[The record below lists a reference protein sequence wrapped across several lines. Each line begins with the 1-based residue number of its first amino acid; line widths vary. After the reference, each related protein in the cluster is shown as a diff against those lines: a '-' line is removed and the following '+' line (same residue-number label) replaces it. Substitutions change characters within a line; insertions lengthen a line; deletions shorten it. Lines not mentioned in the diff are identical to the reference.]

1 VIKLPTIIKYPQ
13 LRASTVSVQSVF
25 IPLVVAL
32 IGAGATVAAP
42 IVGSPASPSGSTTPS
57 GASVIISPAG
67 GLTISGID
75 SDSRMVECAIYEEGF
90 LVPLARINYKLAAPL
105 LNSHS
110 SINYMCGLLPSPS
123 PSPSPSSSSPSPSLS
138 PSPSSPSP
146 SPSTV
151 TLSPTGAP

>member
-1 VIKLPTIIKYPQ
+1 MIQLPTIIKYPQ
-13 LRASTVSVQSVF
+13 LRASTVSIQAVF

-42 IVGSPASPSGSTTPS
+42 LVGSPASPSGSTTSS

-75 SDSRMVECAIYEEGF
+75 SDSRMVDCAIYEEGF

-110 SINYMCGLLPSPS
+110 SINYMCGLLPSLSTS
-123 PSPSPSSSSPSPSLS
+123 PSPSSPSPSLS

-146 SPSTV
+146 SIV
-151 TLSPTGAP
+151 TLSPTGTP